1 MSSFEKLLGVNYNE
15 YKKIN
20 SFKHNEWYNDF
31 ADTYSV
37 YDDGIIMIKNE
48 KVIFLKK
55 EDVFNKFIESIE
67 SMRNKDER
75 LTYQE
80 ARIDAMQREIEK
92 LNIEI
97 LNLEYKLK
105 QAENAINEYN

>member
-1 MSSFEKLLGVNYNE
+1 MDTLRKALDELREENTKDFF
-15 YKKIN
+15 KII
-20 SFKHNEWYNDF
+20 
-31 ADTYSV
+31 
-37 YDDGIIMIKNE
+37 GM
-48 KVIFLKK
+48 
-55 EDVFNKFIESIE
+55 
-67 SMRNKDER
+67 KDER

-105 QAENAINEYN
+105 QAENAINE

>member
-1 MSSFEKLLGVNYNE
+1 MDLLRKALDELREENT
-15 YKKIN
+15 KDFFKII
-20 SFKHNEWYNDF
+20 
-31 ADTYSV
+31 
-37 YDDGIIMIKNE
+37 GM
-48 KVIFLKK
+48 
-55 EDVFNKFIESIE
+55 
-67 SMRNKDER
+67 KDER

-105 QAENAINEYN
+105 QTENAINE